1 MRVHK
6 FAEEAIYKY
15 VAHAILATKIGTP
28 EYVVA
33 RFKKEKRAA
42 LRQAKLRLSNLKIEE
57 INLIMKNKS
66 KIIKH

>member
-15 VAHAILATKIGTP
+15 IAHAILAARVNTP

-33 RFKKEKRAA
+33 RFKKERRAA
-42 LRQAKLRLSNLKIEE
+42 IRQAKLRLSNLKIEE

>member
-1 MRVHK
+1 M
-6 FAEEAIYKY
+6 
-15 VAHAILATKIGTP
+15 VAHAILNTKANIP
-28 EYVVA
+28 EYVIA

-42 LRQAKLRLSNLKIEE
+42 IRQAKLRLSNLKIEE